1 VIPKV
6 TPPGIED
13 SEDAR
18 VAFLSLPKA
27 GETANGDRPVVQR
40 GPGDRIVLGIVDAL
54 GHGPEAQEVALLA
67 LDAIA
72 HAPTDAPVE
81 TIMQQVHDRLRGSRG
96 AAATLCVLSGGYI
109 EACGVGNVEL
119 RCHETAIPF
128 VVSPGILGMRV
139 QRFRA
144 CRVRIAPTSRVVFFS
159 DGIDPVNRVHD
170 FRKLLP
176 ADACRSL
183 LHLHR
188 RKEDDATVLVADLD
202 EAP

>member
-1 VIPKV
+1 MIPRA
-6 TPPGIED
+6 PPAETEG
-13 SEDAR
+13 SGGAR

-40 GPGDRIVLGIVDAL
+40 GPGDRMVLGIVDAL
-54 GHGPEAQEVALLA
+54 GHGVEAEEVALLA

-72 HAPTDAPVE
+72 RASSDASVE
-81 TIMQQVHDRLRGSRG
+81 TLMQQVHGHLRGSRG
-96 AAATLCVLSGGYI
+96 AAATLCVLSGGYV
-109 EACGVGNVEL
+109 EACGVGNVDL

-139 QRFRA
+139 QRFRT
-144 CRVRIAPTSRVVFFS
+144 CRVRMAPGSRVVFFS

-170 FRKLLP
+170 FRKLSP

-188 RKEDDATVLVADLD
+188 RKEDDATVLVADL
-202 EAP
+202 E